1 MCNGKGDDSGQQRRR
16 ATGEVL
22 SMNAM
27 KVVAAVIAVALA
39 MYLTQQHSNGSGKPG
54 PKQAGGPAT
63 SPAATRQTAPDALV
77 PLRGMAIQVNSDY
90 KPMEQ
95 FGKLIDEIADL
106 GANSIL
112 ISTAG
117 YQENSNSGEIFIDSR
132 KSPSQEQW
140 DQLLNYAHRKGL
152 RVVLMPIVLLT
163 HPRTST
169 EWRGVIEPPRWDEWW
184 ASYTDYILY
193 YAKIASR
200 HPDTVEVFI
209 IGSELIST
217 EDQGDQWDKLIA
229 DVRSIYHGKLSYS
242 SNWDHYERVPLWGK
256 LDLVCMTTYHKLS
269 DTINP
274 PLEELVE
281 AWKPVKKDILA
292 WQAKT
297 DKPILFTEVGWPS
310 QEGCSIEPWNYY
322 RQDVAT
328 KTGLAEQ
335 ANCYRSFIKAWD
347 DEIKQATRVAGVLW
361 WEWTPYG
368 GGPTC
373 NNYTP
378 KGKPAEKVLRDWFKA
393 NGTPVVRQA
402 QAPASQTSAE
412 RP

>member
-1 MCNGKGDDSGQQRRR
+1 
-16 ATGEVL
+16 
-22 SMNAM
+22 MNVM
-27 KVVAAVIAVALA
+27 KVVAAVTAISLAV
-39 MYLTQQHSNGSGKPG
+39 YLTQQHSEGTSQSVDAKS
-54 PKQAGGPAT
+54 GGPGAV
-63 SPAATRQTAPDALV
+63 PAATQQARPGALV
-77 PLRGMAIQVNSDY
+77 PLRGMAIQVNSNY

-117 YQENSNSGEIFIDSR
+117 YQENSSGGEIFIDSR
-132 KSPSQEQW
+132 KCPSQEQW
-140 DQLLNYAHRKGL
+140 DQLLDYAHAKGL

-169 EWRGVIEPPRWDEWW
+169 EWRGVIQPPRWDEWW

-200 HPDTVEVFI
+200 HHDTVEVFI

-217 EDQGDQWDKLIA
+217 EDQGEQWDKLIA
-229 DVRSIYHGKLSYS
+229 EVRKIYHGKLSYS
-242 SNWDHYERVPLWGK
+242 SNWDHYERVPLWDK
-256 LDLVCMTTYHKLS
+256 VDLVCMTTYHKLS
-269 DTINP
+269 DDVNP
-274 PLEELVE
+274 PLDELIE
-281 AWKPVKKDILA
+281 AWKPIKKDILT
-292 WQAKT
+292 WQAKIG
-297 DKPILFTEVGWPS
+297 KPILFTEVGWPS

-328 KTGLAEQ
+328 KAGLAEQ
-335 ANCYRSFIKAWD
+335 ANCYRSFIRAWD
-347 DEIKQATRVAGVLW
+347 DEIKQATRIAGVLW

-373 NNYTP
+373 NNYTA

-393 NGTPVVRQA
+393 NGKPFARQP
-402 QAPASQTSAE
+402 QGPASQASAE

>member
-1 MCNGKGDDSGQQRRR
+1 MR
-16 ATGEVL
+16 V
-22 SMNAM
+22 M
-27 KVVAAVIAVALA
+27 KAVAAAAAISLA
-39 MYLTQQHSNGSGKPG
+39 IYLTQPHSNGWSKSADMPPGRPGSGAPTT
-54 PKQAGGPAT
+54 Q
-63 SPAATRQTAPDALV
+63 PAAPGVLV
-77 PLRGMAIQVNSDY
+77 PLRGMAIQVNSNY

-95 FGKLIDEIADL
+95 FGKLIDEIAEL

-117 YQENSNSGEIFIDSR
+117 YQENSSSGEIFIDSR
-132 KSPSQEQW
+132 KCPSQEQW
-140 DQLLNYAHRKGL
+140 DQLLEYAHAKGL

-169 EWRGVIEPPRWDEWW
+169 EWRGVIQPPRWDEWW

-200 HPDTVEVFI
+200 HHDTVEVFI
-209 IGSELIST
+209 VGSELIST
-217 EDQGDQWDKLIA
+217 EDQGEQWDKLIEE
-229 DVRSIYHGKLSYS
+229 VRKIYHGKLSYS
-242 SNWDHYERVPLWGK
+242 SNWDHYEKVPLWGK
-256 LDLVCMTTYHKLS
+256 VDLVCMTTYHKLS
-269 DTINP
+269 DDVNP
-274 PLEELVE
+274 PLAELIE
-281 AWKPVKKDILA
+281 AWKPVKKDILS
-292 WQAKT
+292 WQAKIG
-297 DKPILFTEVGWPS
+297 KPILFTEVGWPS

-328 KTGLAEQ
+328 RTGLEEQ

-378 KGKPAEKVLRDWFKA
+378 KGKPAEKVLRDWFKV
-393 NGTPVVRQA
+393 NGKPFARQI
-402 QAPASQTSAE
+402 QGPASQASVEGPPPTV
-412 RP
+412 R

>member
-1 MCNGKGDDSGQQRRR
+1 MR
-16 ATGEVL
+16 A
-22 SMNAM
+22 
-27 KVVAAVIAVALA
+27 VAAVTAVALA
-39 MYLTQQHSNGSGKPG
+39 VYLTQQHSNGSSKSPARQ
-54 PKQAGGPAT
+54 PDRCPAGGAAMQQT
-63 SPAATRQTAPDALV
+63 SDPPLV
-77 PLRGMAIQVNSDY
+77 PFRGMAIQVNSNY

-95 FGKLIDEIADL
+95 FGKLIDEIAEL

-117 YQENSNSGEIFIDSR
+117 YQENSSCGEIFIDSR
-132 KSPSQEQW
+132 KCPSQEQW
-140 DQLLNYAHRKGL
+140 DQLLDYAYAKGL

-169 EWRGVIEPPRWDEWW
+169 EWRGVIQPPRWDEWW

-200 HPDTVEVFI
+200 HHDTVEVFI
-209 IGSELIST
+209 VGSELIST
-217 EDQGDQWDKLIA
+217 EDQGEQWDKLIA
-229 DVRSIYHGKLSYS
+229 EVRKIYHGKLSYS

-256 LDLVCMTTYHKLS
+256 VDLVCMTTYHKLS
-269 DTINP
+269 DEVNP
-274 PLEELVE
+274 PLDELVE

-292 WQAKT
+292 WQAKIG
-297 DKPILFTEVGWPS
+297 KPILFTEVGWPS

-328 KTGLAEQ
+328 KAGLEEQ

-347 DEIKQATRVAGVLW
+347 DEIKQGTRVVGVLW

-373 NNYTP
+373 VNYTP

-393 NGTPVVRQA
+393 NGKPLARQTL
-402 QAPASQTSAE
+402 APASQASAE